1 MYFSTMHETM
11 LSSTLRPVL
20 PVLLLSLLLFA
31 ACDSNDMSMD
41 ATVNFGADTYQV
53 SESGDPLDV
62 EVVLG
67 QAAPREL
74 TIPLTL
80 GGTAIAGEDYE
91 TSGDDEVVISE
102 GSTTGTFTIT
112 PIDNAT
118 IDDQARTIE
127 LLIDAS
133 EVEGFAGGETPR
145 AEVTITD
152 NEMVGTYTASFEQAS
167 YETNEYEQDTLD
179 VIVEINQTAP
189 VNLTLAF
196 ATGGDAAT
204 PEDYELLSDEIE
216 IPAGE
221 TADTVQVAIKDTESY
236 GESKTL
242 TLTLQTPDNEAVTIG
257 GTTETEITIVNPVAD
272 VATFAPNEDFARLFA
287 YNTWSDVAV
296 PETGRQNSD
305 PSAGTLFDESFAFTL
320 VPSRSDATAD
330 PNVFGFGSPLWS
342 EDDFTTN
349 TNILNMV
356 EIYDDGEEPNTVA
369 RGVSSG
375 SAGLYYPSFFRLT
388 PDGPGATTGTV
399 TLIPDEI
406 QVYLPDPDNNPDS
419 FIVGVSSEGGVYDET
434 EGTINIT
441 ITFDESAVDNG
452 IQTRRY
458 EFSADRR
465 ASTN

>member
-1 MYFSTMHETM
+1 M
-11 LSSTLRPVL
+11 SSAIRQSLL
-20 PVLLLSLLLFA
+20 PVCFLSIALVFA
-31 ACDSNDMSMD
+31 ACDSNDMAMQTAVEFSQ
-41 ATVNFGADTYQV
+41 DTYQV
-53 SESGDPLDV
+53 SEAGQSLEVD
-62 EVVLG
+62 VVLDSP
-67 QAAPREL
+67 ASEEV
-74 TIPLTL
+74 TIPITV
-80 GGTAIAGEDYE
+80 GGSAIAGVDYE
-91 TSGDDEVVISE
+91 EPASDDVTIAS
-102 GSTTGTFTIT
+102 GSTSGTFTIT
-112 PIDNAT
+112 PIDNAS
-118 IDDQARTIE
+118 IDDQDRTIE
-127 LLIDAS
+127 LLIDADD
-133 EVEGFAGGETPR
+133 VDGYTGGATAGAT
-145 AEVTITD
+145 VTITD
-152 NEMVGTYTASFEQAS
+152 DEMVGSFTVSFQDAS

-189 VNLTLAF
+189 VDLTLDF
-196 ATGGDAAT
+196 TTGGDATT
-204 PEDYELLSDEIE
+204 PENYELLSDAIE

-221 TADTVQVAIKDTESY
+221 TADTVQVAIKDTRSY
-236 GESKTL
+236 GESKML
-242 TLTLQTPDNEAVTIG
+242 TLTLQTPDNDAVTIG
-257 GTTETEITIVNPVAD
+257 GTTETEITIINPVAD
-272 VATFAPNEDFARLFA
+272 VATYAPDEDFARLYA

-320 VPSRSDATAD
+320 VPSRTGATDD

-342 EDDFTTN
+342 EENFTRN

-369 RGVSSG
+369 QGVSSA
-375 SAGLYYPSFFRLT
+375 SAGLYYPEFFRLT
-388 PDGPGATTGTV
+388 PDGPNATTGTV

-406 QVYLPDPDNNPDS
+406 EVYLPDPDDDPDS

-465 ASTN
+465 ASN

>member
-1 MYFSTMHETM
+1 
-11 LSSTLRPVL
+11 VL
-20 PVLLLSLLLFA
+20 PVFLLSLLLFA

-67 QAAPREL
+67 QAAPQEV

-118 IDDQARTIE
+118 IDQARTIE

-133 EVEGFAGGETPR
+133 EVEGFAGGETPS

-152 NEMVGTYTASFEQAS
+152 DEMAGSYTASFEQGS

-189 VNLTLAF
+189 VDLTLDF
-196 ATGGDAAT
+196 TTGGDATT
-204 PEDYELLSDEIE
+204 PEDYELLSDAIE

-221 TADTVQVAIKDTESY
+221 TADTVQVAIKDTRSY

-242 TLTLQTPDNEAVTIG
+242 TLALQTPDNEAISIG
-257 GTTETEITIVNPVAD
+257 GTTEAEITIVNPVAD
-272 VATFAPNEDFARLFA
+272 VATFAPNEDFARLYA

-305 PSAGTLFDESFAFTL
+305 PTAGTFFDESFAFTL

-342 EDDFTTN
+342 EENFTRN

-369 RGVSSG
+369 EGVSSA

-388 PDGPGATTGTV
+388 PDGPNATTGTV

-406 QVYLPDPDNNPDS
+406 EVYRPDQTDDGVTNPES
-419 FIVGVSSEGGVYDET
+419 FIIGISSEGGVYDET

-441 ITFDESAVDNG
+441 ITFDETAVDNG
-452 IQTRRY
+452 TQTRRY